1 MVRCA
6 TLSAKSQDEGS
17 PMVGKLGQRLRV
29 IGLGMVLCTIA
40 MPAFAQMISSRDPD
54 GIAKLLRDRGQ
65 NAIITVDE
73 FNDPFIETSV
83 DNVDYN
89 IIFYGC
95 TEHEDCTSLALRTQ
109 RMSAGRASFEAM
121 NTWNTEQRWTKLYT
135 ADVNSAIMEMDF
147 LFREG
152 PMSEASFAA
161 YLDIWDRSVA
171 QFVRFIDDGDYEF
184 VE

>member
-1 MVRCA
+1 MMGR
-6 TLSAKSQDEGS
+6 
-17 PMVGKLGQRLRV
+17 LGQGTMV
-29 IGLGMVLCTIA
+29 IVLGLLLGTIA
-40 MPAFAQMISSRDPD
+40 MPALAQTISSQDPD

-65 NAIITVDE
+65 TAIITVDE

-95 TEHEDCTSLALRTQ
+95 TEHQDCTSLALRTQ

-152 PMSEASFAA
+152 AMSEAAFAA

>member
-1 MVRCA
+1 
-6 TLSAKSQDEGS
+6 
-17 PMVGKLGQRLRV
+17 MVGKLWQ
-29 IGLGMVLCTIA
+29 GLMIA
-40 MPAFAQMISSRDPD
+40 AIWLLALPASAQMISSQDPA

-65 NAIITVDE
+65 TAIITVDE

-95 TEHEDCTSLALRTQ
+95 TDHEACTSLSLRAQ
-109 RMSAGRASFEAM
+109 RMSSGRASFEAM
-121 NTWNTEQRWTKLYT
+121 NNWNTEQRWTKLYT
-135 ADVNSAIMEMDF
+135 ADVNSAILEMDF
-147 LFREG
+147 LFLEQA
-152 PMSEASFAA
+152 MSEPTFTA

-171 QFVRFIDDGDYEF
+171 EFVRFIDDGDYEF

>member
-1 MVRCA
+1 MIGRLGRGLMVIVQSSMLS
-6 TLSAKSQDEGS
+6 TLA
-17 PMVGKLGQRLRV
+17 V
-29 IGLGMVLCTIA
+29 
-40 MPAFAQMISSRDPD
+40 PAFAQMISSQDPN
-54 GIAKLLRDRGQ
+54 GLAKLLRDRGQ
-65 NAIITVDE
+65 IAIITVDE

-95 TEHEDCTSLALRTQ
+95 IEHQDCTSLALRTQ

>member
-1 MVRCA
+1 MRFKIWQARMMAASVA
-6 TLSAKSQDEGS
+6 ASVVAMPVFAQAQLISSQD
-17 PMVGKLGQRLRV
+17 
-29 IGLGMVLCTIA
+29 
-40 MPAFAQMISSRDPD
+40 PA

-65 NAIITVDE
+65 VAIVTVDE

-95 TEHEDCTSLALRTQ
+95 VDHQDCTSLALRTQ
-109 RMSAGRASFEAM
+109 RMSSGNASFEAM
-121 NTWNTEQRWTKLYT
+121 NSWNTGQRWTKLYT
-135 ADVNSAIMEMDF
+135 ADINSAIMEMDF

-152 PMSEASFAA
+152 GISEAAFSA

-171 QFVRFIDDGDYEF
+171 EFVRFIDDGDYEF

>member
-1 MVRCA
+1 MV
-6 TLSAKSQDEGS
+6 E
-17 PMVGKLGQRLRV
+17 KLWQ
-29 IGLGMVLCTIA
+29 GLVVAAIWLLVL
-40 MPAFAQMISSRDPD
+40 PASAQMISSQDPA

-65 NAIITVDE
+65 TAIITVDE

-95 TEHEDCTSLALRTQ
+95 TDHEACTSLSLRAQ
-109 RMSAGRASFEAM
+109 RMSSGRASFEAM
-121 NTWNTEQRWTKLYT
+121 NNWNTEQRWTKLYT
-135 ADVNSAIMEMDF
+135 ADVNSAILEMDF
-147 LFREG
+147 LFLEQA
-152 PMSEASFAA
+152 MSEPAFTA

-171 QFVRFIDDGDYEF
+171 EFVRFIDDGDYAF

>member
-1 MVRCA
+1 MV
-6 TLSAKSQDEGS
+6 E
-17 PMVGKLGQRLRV
+17 KLWQ
-29 IGLGMVLCTIA
+29 GLVVAAIWLLA
-40 MPAFAQMISSRDPD
+40 LPASAQMISSQDPA

-65 NAIITVDE
+65 TAIITVDE

-95 TEHEDCTSLALRTQ
+95 TEHEACTSLSLRAQ
-109 RMSAGRASFEAM
+109 RMSSGRASFEEM
-121 NTWNTEQRWTKLYT
+121 NNWNTEQRWTKLYT
-135 ADVNSAIMEMDF
+135 ADVNSAILEMDF
-147 LFREG
+147 LFLEQA
-152 PMSEASFAA
+152 MSEPAFTA

-171 QFVRFIDDGDYEF
+171 EFVRFIDDGDYEF

>member
-1 MVRCA
+1 
-6 TLSAKSQDEGS
+6 
-17 PMVGKLGQRLRV
+17 
-29 IGLGMVLCTIA
+29 
-40 MPAFAQMISSRDPD
+40 
-54 GIAKLLRDRGQ
+54 
-65 NAIITVDE
+65 
-73 FNDPFIETSV
+73 
-83 DNVDYN
+83 
-89 IIFYGC
+89 
-95 TEHEDCTSLALRTQ
+95 
-109 RMSAGRASFEAM
+109 M

-152 PMSEASFAA
+152 AMSEASFAA